1 MIKPGITTTVL
12 GLAIAFQAHAVETL
26 GEKDMGAIHMASGQ
40 ILNVFGA
47 PAAGEVSRVADE
59 NDTPPPIEQTAST
72 VSAIAMALEAPDIL
86 RNPPERDFT
95 RNQDPFELIF
105 PEIALNVPTVRN
117 VPSPVPT
124 GGGTS
129 FRILS
134 GEQVIT
140 SSLERR
146 PGEATD
152 ALRIN
157 NSTRV
162 DEIRISDVR
171 FPNGNGLLDNGSIV
185 ISGLVVEADVLIYE
199 RP

>member
-40 ILNVFGA
+40 ILNVFGRLLQ
-47 PAAGEVSRVADE
+47 AARSPEWRTRM
-59 NDTPPPIEQTAST
+59 TPPPIEQTAGT

-117 VPSPVPT
+117 VPSPFP
-124 GGGTS
+124 
-129 FRILS
+129 RAEAPAS
-134 GEQVIT
+134 GYYPENR
-140 SSLERR
+140 SLHR
-146 PGEATD
+146 PLKGAREK
-152 ALRIN
+152 
-157 NSTRV
+157 
-162 DEIRISDVR
+162 
-171 FPNGNGLLDNGSIV
+171 
-185 ISGLVVEADVLIYE
+185 
-199 RP
+199 RPMP